1 MKKILLLQCFLL
13 FSGTMA
19 FSQKE
24 LSESPFKNV
33 IGQTLEVDQNKC
45 LYRIEKTDF
54 AFIFHHFFE
63 KPQAYTIVDIIPFHK
78 FVDDQVPEQ
87 YKEDWIN
94 SLLPSYYPIL
104 TLKDK
109 VTGLTNNFISPQK
122 ISTENDVLIF
132 QPDSD
137 WLKSFFMLYDNAE
150 VESTSGSKWVFTDC
164 GIASSG
170 SIFLT
175 TGDGSTKIYIKT
187 FNHILKVPFAWYE
200 YRKQRAE
207 LEKRR
212 LEQAKQQ
219 AEQAEQA
226 KQQAELEK
234 QQAELEK
241 QRKRQALI
249 KKYGTHYVQ
258 CIEDKKIELGMPKEI
273 FFEIKDKDFIFRI
286 QESLVHGV
294 RVEIY
299 QEIRAGSALIYG
311 YNKYNYYRFENGKLV
326 SYLYD

>member
-1 MKKILLLQCFLL
+1 MKKILLLQYFLL

-33 IGQTLEVDQNKC
+33 IGQTLEVDRNKY
-45 LYRIEKTDF
+45 LYRIETTDF
-54 AFIFHHFFE
+54 AFIFHYFFE
-63 KPQAYTIVDIIPFHK
+63 KPQTYTIVDIIPFHK

-94 SLLPSYYPIL
+94 SRLPSYYPIL

-137 WLKSFFMLYDNAE
+137 WLKSFFRLYDNAE

-164 GIASSG
+164 GIGSSG

-175 TGDGSTKIYIKT
+175 TEAGTKIYLKT
-187 FNHILKVPFAWYE
+187 INHILKVPFAWYE

-212 LEQAKQQ
+212 LEQAELVKRRL
-219 AEQAEQA
+219 EQAEF
-226 KQQAELEK
+226 
-234 QQAELEK
+234 EK

-249 KKYGTHYVQ
+249 KKYGTHYAQ
-258 CIEDKKIELGMPKEI
+258 CIEDEKIELGMPKEV
-273 FFEIKDKDFIFRI
+273 FFEIKDKDFIARI

>member
-63 KPQAYTIVDIIPFHK
+63 KPQTYTIVDIIPFHK

-87 YKEDWIN
+87 YKEHCIN

-200 YRKQRAE
+200 YRKQQAELQAE

-212 LEQAKQQ
+212 LEQA
-219 AEQAEQA
+219 
-226 KQQAELEK
+226 K

-249 KKYGTHYVQ
+249 KKYGTHYAQ

>member
-219 AEQAEQA
+219 AEQA

-249 KKYGTHYVQ
+249 KKYGTHYAQ

>member
-63 KPQAYTIVDIIPFHK
+63 KPQTYTIVDIIPFHK

-87 YKEDWIN
+87 YKEHCIN

-137 WLKSFFMLYDNAE
+137 WLKSFFRLYDNAE

-200 YRKQRAE
+200 YRKQQAELQAE

-212 LEQAKQQ
+212 LEQA
-219 AEQAEQA
+219 
-226 KQQAELEK
+226 K

-249 KKYGTHYVQ
+249 KKYGPHYAQ
-258 CIEDKKIELGMPKEI
+258 CIEDEKIELGMPKEV
-273 FFEIKDKDFIFRI
+273 FFEIKDKDFIARI

-299 QEIRAGSALIYG
+299 REIRAGSALIYG
-311 YNKYNYYRFENGKLV
+311 YNKYDYYRFENGKLV

>member
-212 LEQAKQQ
+212 LEQAELVKRRL
-219 AEQAEQA
+219 EQAEF
-226 KQQAELEK
+226 
-234 QQAELEK
+234 EK

-249 KKYGTHYVQ
+249 KKYGTHYAQ
-258 CIEDKKIELGMPKEI
+258 CIEDEKIELGMPKEV
-273 FFEIKDKDFIFRI
+273 FFEIKDKDFIARI

-299 QEIRAGSALIYG
+299 REIRAGSALIYG
-311 YNKYNYYRFENGKLV
+311 YNKYDYYRFENGKLV

>member
-249 KKYGTHYVQ
+249 KKYGTHYAQ

>member
-200 YRKQRAE
+200 YRKKRAE

-212 LEQAKQQ
+212 LEQAKQ
-219 AEQAEQA
+219 QAEQA

-249 KKYGTHYVQ
+249 KKYGTHYAQ

-311 YNKYNYYRFENGKLV
+311 YNKYN
-326 SYLYD
+326 

>member
-33 IGQTLEVDQNKC
+33 IGQTLEVDRNKY
-45 LYRIEKTDF
+45 LYRIETTDF
-54 AFIFHHFFE
+54 AFIFHYFFE
-63 KPQAYTIVDIIPFHK
+63 KPQTYTIVDIIPFHK

-94 SLLPSYYPIL
+94 SRLPSYYPIL

-137 WLKSFFMLYDNAE
+137 WLKSFFRLYDNAE

-164 GIASSG
+164 GIGSSG

-175 TGDGSTKIYIKT
+175 TEAGTKIYLKT
-187 FNHILKVPFAWYE
+187 INHILKVPFA
-200 YRKQRAE
+200 
-207 LEKRR
+207 
-212 LEQAKQQ
+212 
-219 AEQAEQA
+219 
-226 KQQAELEK
+226 
-234 QQAELEK
+234 
-241 QRKRQALI
+241 
-249 KKYGTHYVQ
+249 
-258 CIEDKKIELGMPKEI
+258 CMNIENSGP
-273 FFEIKDKDFIFRI
+273 
-286 QESLVHGV
+286 
-294 RVEIY
+294 
-299 QEIRAGSALIYG
+299 
-311 YNKYNYYRFENGKLV
+311 N
-326 SYLYD
+326 

>member
-175 TGDGSTKIYIKT
+175 TGNGSTKIYIKT

-219 AEQAEQA
+219 AEQA

-249 KKYGTHYVQ
+249 KKYGTHYAQ

>member
-1 MKKILLLQCFLL
+1 
-13 FSGTMA
+13 MA

-63 KPQAYTIVDIIPFHK
+63 KPQTYTIVDIIPFHK

-87 YKEDWIN
+87 YKEHCIN

-137 WLKSFFMLYDNAE
+137 WLKSFFRLYDNAE

-200 YRKQRAE
+200 YRKQQAELQAE

-212 LEQAKQQ
+212 LEQA
-219 AEQAEQA
+219 
-226 KQQAELEK
+226 K

-249 KKYGTHYVQ
+249 KKYGPHYAQ
-258 CIEDKKIELGMPKEI
+258 CIEDEKIELGMPKEV
-273 FFEIKDKDFIFRI
+273 FFEIKDKDFIARI

-299 QEIRAGSALIYG
+299 REIRAGSALIYG
-311 YNKYNYYRFENGKLV
+311 YNKYDYYRFENGKLV

>member
-219 AEQAEQA
+219 AEPA

-249 KKYGTHYVQ
+249 KKYGTHYAQ

>member
-1 MKKILLLQCFLL
+1 M
-13 FSGTMA
+13 
-19 FSQKE
+19 
-24 LSESPFKNV
+24 
-33 IGQTLEVDQNKC
+33 
-45 LYRIEKTDF
+45 
-54 AFIFHHFFE
+54 
-63 KPQAYTIVDIIPFHK
+63 
-78 FVDDQVPEQ
+78 DDQVPEQ

-219 AEQAEQA
+219 AEQA

-249 KKYGTHYVQ
+249 KKYGTHYAQ

>member
-54 AFIFHHFFE
+54 AFIFHHFF
-63 KPQAYTIVDIIPFHK
+63 DK

-249 KKYGTHYVQ
+249 KKYGTHYAQ

>member
-33 IGQTLEVDQNKC
+33 IGQTLEVDRNKY
-45 LYRIEKTDF
+45 LYRIETTDF
-54 AFIFHHFFE
+54 AFIFHYFFE
-63 KPQAYTIVDIIPFHK
+63 K
-78 FVDDQVPEQ
+78 QVPEQ

-94 SLLPSYYPIL
+94 SRLPSYYPIL

-137 WLKSFFMLYDNAE
+137 WLKSFFRLYDNAE

-164 GIASSG
+164 GIGSSG

-175 TGDGSTKIYIKT
+175 TEAGTKIYLKT
-187 FNHILKVPFAWYE
+187 INHILKVPFAWYE

-219 AEQAEQA
+219 AEQA

-249 KKYGTHYVQ
+249 KKYGTHYAQ

-299 QEIRAGSALIYG
+299 QEIRAGSALVYG

>member
-1 MKKILLLQCFLL
+1 M
-13 FSGTMA
+13 
-19 FSQKE
+19 
-24 LSESPFKNV
+24 
-33 IGQTLEVDQNKC
+33 
-45 LYRIEKTDF
+45 
-54 AFIFHHFFE
+54 
-63 KPQAYTIVDIIPFHK
+63 
-78 FVDDQVPEQ
+78 
-87 YKEDWIN
+87 
-94 SLLPSYYPIL
+94 
-104 TLKDK
+104 
-109 VTGLTNNFISPQK
+109 
-122 ISTENDVLIF
+122 
-132 QPDSD
+132 
-137 WLKSFFMLYDNAE
+137 
-150 VESTSGSKWVFTDC
+150 
-164 GIASSG
+164 
-170 SIFLT
+170 
-175 TGDGSTKIYIKT
+175 
-187 FNHILKVPFAWYE
+187 YE

-212 LEQAKQQ
+212 LEQAKQ
-219 AEQAEQA
+219 QAEQA

>member
-63 KPQAYTIVDIIPFHK
+63 KPQTYTIVDIIPFHK

-87 YKEDWIN
+87 YKEHCIN

-150 VESTSGSKWVFTDC
+150 VK
-164 GIASSG
+164 SSQHPAP
-170 SIFLT
+170 
-175 TGDGSTKIYIKT
+175 
-187 FNHILKVPFAWYE
+187 N
-200 YRKQRAE
+200 
-207 LEKRR
+207 
-212 LEQAKQQ
+212 
-219 AEQAEQA
+219 
-226 KQQAELEK
+226 
-234 QQAELEK
+234 
-241 QRKRQALI
+241 
-249 KKYGTHYVQ
+249 
-258 CIEDKKIELGMPKEI
+258 
-273 FFEIKDKDFIFRI
+273 
-286 QESLVHGV
+286 
-294 RVEIY
+294 
-299 QEIRAGSALIYG
+299 G
-311 YNKYNYYRFENGKLV
+311 YLQTVG
-326 SYLYD
+326 

>member
-170 SIFLT
+170 NIFLT
-175 TGDGSTKIYIKT
+175 TEAGAKIYIKT

-219 AEQAEQA
+219 AEQA

-249 KKYGTHYVQ
+249 KKYGTHYAQ
-258 CIEDKKIELGMPKEI
+258 CIEDEKIELGMPKEI

-299 QEIRAGSALIYG
+299 QEIRAGSALVYG

>member
-219 AEQAEQA
+219 AE
-226 KQQAELEK
+226 LEK

-249 KKYGTHYVQ
+249 KKYGTHYAQ

>member
-63 KPQAYTIVDIIPFHK
+63 KPQTYTIVDIIPFHK

-87 YKEDWIN
+87 YKEHCIN

-200 YRKQRAE
+200 YRKQQAELQAE

-219 AEQAEQA
+219 AE
-226 KQQAELEK
+226 LEK
-234 QQAELEK
+234 QQ
-241 QRKRQALI
+241 KRQALI
-249 KKYGTHYVQ
+249 KKYGPHYAQ
-258 CIEDKKIELGMPKEI
+258 CIEDEKIELGMPKEV
-273 FFEIKDKDFIFRI
+273 FFEIKDKDFIARI

-299 QEIRAGSALIYG
+299 REIRAGSALIYG
-311 YNKYNYYRFENGKLV
+311 YNKYDYYRFENGKLV

>member
-219 AEQAEQA
+219 AEQA

-249 KKYGTHYVQ
+249 KKYGTHYAQ
-258 CIEDKKIELGMPKEI
+258 CIEDRKIELGMPKEI

>member
-63 KPQAYTIVDIIPFHK
+63 KPQTYTIVDIIPFHK

-87 YKEDWIN
+87 YKEHCIN

-137 WLKSFFMLYDNAE
+137 WLKSFFRLYDNAE

-200 YRKQRAE
+200 YRKQQAELQAE

-212 LEQAKQQ
+212 LEQA
-219 AEQAEQA
+219 
-226 KQQAELEK
+226 K

-249 KKYGTHYVQ
+249 KKYGTHYAQ

>member
-33 IGQTLEVDQNKC
+33 IGQTLEVDRNKY
-45 LYRIEKTDF
+45 LYRIETTDF
-54 AFIFHHFFE
+54 AFIFHYFFE
-63 KPQAYTIVDIIPFHK
+63 KPQTYTIVDIIPFHK

-94 SLLPSYYPIL
+94 SRLPSYYPIL

-137 WLKSFFMLYDNAE
+137 WLKSFFRLYDNAE

-164 GIASSG
+164 GIGSSG

-175 TGDGSTKIYIKT
+175 TEAGTKIYLKT
-187 FNHILKVPFAWYE
+187 INHILKVPFAWYE

-212 LEQAKQQ
+212 LEQAKQ
-219 AEQAEQA
+219 QAEQA

-273 FFEIKDKDFIFRI
+273 FFEIKDKDFISRI

>member
-33 IGQTLEVDQNKC
+33 IGQTLEVDRNKY
-45 LYRIEKTDF
+45 LYRIETTDF
-54 AFIFHHFFE
+54 AFIFHYFFE
-63 KPQAYTIVDIIPFHK
+63 KPQTYTIVDIIPFHK

-87 YKEDWIN
+87 YKEHCIN

-137 WLKSFFMLYDNAE
+137 WLKSFFRLYDNAE

-170 SIFLT
+170 NIFLT
-175 TGDGSTKIYIKT
+175 TEAGTKIYIKT

-219 AEQAEQA
+219 AE
-226 KQQAELEK
+226 LEK

-249 KKYGTHYVQ
+249 KKYGTHYAQ

-273 FFEIKDKDFIFRI
+273 FFEIKDFIPRI

-299 QEIRAGSALIYG
+299 QEIQAGSALVYG

>member
-63 KPQAYTIVDIIPFHK
+63 KPQTYTIVDIIPFHK

-87 YKEDWIN
+87 YKEHCIN

-200 YRKQRAE
+200 YRKQQAELQAE

-212 LEQAKQQ
+212 LEQA
-219 AEQAEQA
+219 
-226 KQQAELEK
+226 K

-249 KKYGTHYVQ
+249 KKYGTHYAQ

-273 FFEIKDKDFIFRI
+273 FFEIKDKDFIARI

-299 QEIRAGSALIYG
+299 REIRAGSALIYG
-311 YNKYNYYRFENGKLV
+311 YNKYDYYRFENGKLV

>member
-164 GIASSG
+164 GIASAG

-219 AEQAEQA
+219 AE
-226 KQQAELEK
+226 LEK

-249 KKYGTHYVQ
+249 KKYGTHYAQ

>member
-45 LYRIEKTDF
+45 LYRIEKTNF

-63 KPQAYTIVDIIPFHK
+63 KPQTYTIVDIIPFHK

-137 WLKSFFMLYDNAE
+137 RLKSFFMLYDNAE

-175 TGDGSTKIYIKT
+175 TGDGRTKIYIKT

-200 YRKQRAE
+200 YRKQRTE
-207 LEKRR
+207 LEKQR
-212 LEQAKQQ
+212 L
-219 AEQAEQA
+219 EQA

-273 FFEIKDKDFIFRI
+273 FFEIKDFIPRI

>member
-150 VESTSGSKWVFTDC
+150 VDSTSGSKWVFTDC

-219 AEQAEQA
+219 AE
-226 KQQAELEK
+226 LEK

-249 KKYGTHYVQ
+249 KKYGTHYAQ

>member
-63 KPQAYTIVDIIPFHK
+63 KPQTYTIVDIIPFHK

-87 YKEDWIN
+87 YKEHCIN

-150 VESTSGSKWVFTDC
+150 VESISGSKWVFTDC

-200 YRKQRAE
+200 YRKQQAELQAE

-212 LEQAKQQ
+212 LEQA
-219 AEQAEQA
+219 
-226 KQQAELEK
+226 K

-249 KKYGTHYVQ
+249 KKYGTHYAQ

-273 FFEIKDKDFIFRI
+273 FFEIKDKDFISRI

>member
-1 MKKILLLQCFLL
+1 MKKILLLQYFLL

-219 AEQAEQA
+219 AEQA

-249 KKYGTHYVQ
+249 KKYGTHYAQ

>member
-63 KPQAYTIVDIIPFHK
+63 KPQTYTIVDIIPFHK

-87 YKEDWIN
+87 YKEHCIN

-132 QPDSD
+132 QPDSG
-137 WLKSFFMLYDNAE
+137 WLKSFFMLYLYDNAE

-170 SIFLT
+170 NIFLT
-175 TGDGSTKIYIKT
+175 TEAGTKIYIKT

-212 LEQAKQQ
+212 L
-219 AEQAEQA
+219 EQA

-273 FFEIKDKDFIFRI
+273 FFEIKDFIPRI

-299 QEIRAGSALIYG
+299 QEIQAGSALVYG